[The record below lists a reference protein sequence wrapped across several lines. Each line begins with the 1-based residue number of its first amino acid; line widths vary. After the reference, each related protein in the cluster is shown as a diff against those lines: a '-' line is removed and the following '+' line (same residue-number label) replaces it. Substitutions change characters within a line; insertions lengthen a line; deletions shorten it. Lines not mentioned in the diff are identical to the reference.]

1 MRPFG
6 SAGEVRTGREGGG
19 QHRRVPRPIPG
30 CTCSIPLIQGSRVPI
45 FSLRPSPGRST
56 TALAVPPFFHL
67 DPALLTMN
75 RTSRTLKRQA
85 ALFAVLLSTVIPAT
99 LQAQAERRVALV
111 VGNGQYENAGVL
123 RNPVNDARSVAESL
137 RRVGFDVILTENRS
151 QREMAADIREFGRRL
166 DQNTVALYYYS
177 GHGIQVKGENY
188 VVPVDAAISN
198 EEEVEYGTVNVGLVM
213 AQMEA
218 ARSRVNIVF
227 LDACRNNPFARGFR
241 SSSNGLAMMNA
252 PAGTFIAY
260 ATAPGDVA
268 SDGTAAA
275 GNGLYTQ
282 QLLRFI
288 NTPGLPIEQ
297 MHKQVRIAVTAASNG
312 DQVPWESSSI
322 MGDFY
327 FAGNNG
333 APGTVQTVAATPTT
347 SNTNARPQATA
358 GARNDAV
365 TLTAGQRRTGQL
377 QQGDNVMDD
386 GSFFDIY
393 TYEARAGERLRLTL
407 SSGAFDAF
415 LTVARMSG
423 DEVELVV
430 RDDDSGGGTNSRAE
444 FTVDRDGPLFIL
456 ANALSEGMTGSY
468 TIALEAA
475 GGSERIAVGQ
485 NRAGALARTDPM
497 LGDSSFYDTY
507 SYQGR
512 QGERLRIS
520 MTSGAFDTYLSI
532 GQVVDGRYR
541 EVANNDD
548 ADGTNSVMDVTLP
561 GAGTYQIRANSFLKG
576 QTGAYTLAVTTASGP
591 APQPRP
597 SEGGGVIRPRPQNQ
611 PSQPR
616 PGTGGGVIRPRPR
629 P

>member
-1 MRPFG
+1 M
-6 SAGEVRTGREGGG
+6 
-19 QHRRVPRPIPG
+19 
-30 CTCSIPLIQGSRVPI
+30 
-45 FSLRPSPGRST
+45 
-56 TALAVPPFFHL
+56 ALAVPALLHL

-75 RTSRTLKRQA
+75 RTVRTLRRQA
-85 ALFAVLLSTVIPAT
+85 ALFAVVLSSVIPAT
-99 LQAQAERRVALV
+99 LLAQAERRVALV
-111 VGNGQYENAGVL
+111 VGNGAYENAGTL
-123 RNPVNDARSVAESL
+123 RNPVNDARSVAQSL
-137 RRVGFDVILTENRS
+137 QRLGFNVMLRENRS
-151 QREMAADIREFGRRL
+151 QREMAQDIREFGRQL

-227 LDACRNNPFARGFR
+227 LDACRNNPFARSFR

-282 QLLRFI
+282 QLLRFL
-288 NTPGLPIEQ
+288 NQPGLPIEQ
-297 MHKQVRIAVTAASNG
+297 MHKQVRIAVTQASNG

-327 FAGNNG
+327 FAGNNTT
-333 APGTVQTVAATPTT
+333 PGTVQTAAP
-347 SNTNARPQATA
+347 SATHNQPEA
-358 GARNDAV
+358 IDNERASDAV
-365 TLTAGQRRTGQL
+365 ALTAGQRRTGQL
-377 QQGDNVMDD
+377 QRGDPVMDD
-386 GSFFDIY
+386 GSLFDIY
-393 TYEARAGERLRLTL
+393 TYQARAGERLTLTMR
-407 SSGAFDAF
+407 SDAFDTY
-415 LTVARMSG
+415 LTVARMVG
-423 DEVELVV
+423 EEMELIV

-444 FTVDRDGPLFIL
+444 FTVDRDGPIFIA
-456 ANALSEGMTGSY
+456 ANALSEGMTGAY
-468 TIALEAA
+468 RIELAAA

-485 NRAGALARTDPM
+485 SRTGALARTDPM
-497 LGDSSFYDTY
+497 MADSSYYDTY

-520 MTSGAFDTYLSI
+520 MSSGAFDTYLAI
-532 GQVVDGRYR
+532 GQVVDGRFR
-541 EVANNDD
+541 ELANNDD
-548 ADGTNSVMDVTLP
+548 ADGTNSVLDVTLP
-561 GAGTYQIRANSFLKG
+561 TAGTYQIRANSFLKG
-576 QTGAYTLAVTTASGP
+576 QTGAYTLAVATGGGAP
-591 APQPRP
+591 PQPRP
-597 SEGGGVIRPRPQNQ
+597 SEGGGVIRPRPQTQ

-616 PGTGGGVIRPRPR
+616 PSTGGGTIRPRPR

>member
-1 MRPFG
+1 
-6 SAGEVRTGREGGG
+6 
-19 QHRRVPRPIPG
+19 
-30 CTCSIPLIQGSRVPI
+30 
-45 FSLRPSPGRST
+45 
-56 TALAVPPFFHL
+56 
-67 DPALLTMN
+67 MN
-75 RTSRTLKRQA
+75 RTVRTSLRQA
-85 ALFAVLLSTVIPAT
+85 ALFAVLLSTVTPSA
-99 LQAQAERRVALV
+99 LLAQAERRVALV
-111 VGNGQYENAGVL
+111 VGNGAYENAGPL

-137 RRVGFDVILTENRS
+137 RRVGFEVMLTENRS
-151 QREMAADIREFGRRL
+151 QREMAQDIREFGRKL

-188 VVPVDAAISN
+188 VVPVDAAIEN

-227 LDACRNNPFARGFR
+227 LDACRNNPFARSFR

-327 FAGNNG
+327 FAGNNS
-333 APGTVQTVAATPTT
+333 APGTVQTVAATPNN
-347 SNTNARPQATA
+347 SRPEAI
-358 GARNDAV
+358 REDRSDAV
-365 TLTAGQRRTGQL
+365 ALTPGQRRTGQL
-377 QQGDNVMDD
+377 QRGDATMED

-393 TYEARAGERLRLTL
+393 TYQARAGERLTLTL
-407 SSGAFDAF
+407 RSSAFDTY
-415 LTVARMSG
+415 LNVARMNG
-423 DEVELVV
+423 DEVEPII
-430 RDDDSGGGTNSRAE
+430 RDDDSGGGTDSRAE
-444 FTVDRDGPLFIL
+444 FTVDRDGPIYIV
-456 ANALSEGMTGSY
+456 ANALSEGMTGAY
-468 TIALEAA
+468 TIELAAA

-485 NRAGALARTDPM
+485 SRAGALARTDPQ
-497 LGDSSFYDTY
+497 LADSSYYDTY

-512 QGERLRIS
+512 QGEKITIS
-520 MTSGAFDTYLSI
+520 MSSSAFDTYLSI

-541 EVANNDD
+541 EVGNNDD
-548 ADGTNSVMDVTLP
+548 GDGTNSVLEVTLP
-561 GAGTYQIRANSFLKG
+561 AAGTYQIRANSYLKG
-576 QTGAYTLAVTTASGP
+576 QTGAYTLALSSGGSGS
-591 APQPRP
+591 PQPRP
-597 SEGGGVIRPRPQNQ
+597 SDGGGTIRPRPQNQ

-616 PGTGGGVIRPRPR
+616 PSTGGGTIRPRPR

>member
-1 MRPFG
+1 
-6 SAGEVRTGREGGG
+6 
-19 QHRRVPRPIPG
+19 
-30 CTCSIPLIQGSRVPI
+30 
-45 FSLRPSPGRST
+45 
-56 TALAVPPFFHL
+56 
-67 DPALLTMN
+67 MN
-75 RTSRTLKRQA
+75 RTVRTSLRQA
-85 ALFAVLLSTVIPAT
+85 ALSAVLLSIVIPSA
-99 LQAQAERRVALV
+99 LLAQAERRVALV
-111 VGNGQYENAGVL
+111 VGNGAYENAGPL

-137 RRVGFDVILTENRS
+137 RRVGFDVMLTENRS
-151 QREMAADIREFGRRL
+151 QRQMAQDIREFGRKL

-188 VVPVDAAISN
+188 VVPVDAAIEN

-227 LDACRNNPFARGFR
+227 LDACRNNPFARSFR

-327 FAGNNG
+327 FAGG
-333 APGTVQTVAATPTT
+333 SGTPGTVQTVAATPT
-347 SNTNARPQATA
+347 NAARPEAI
-358 GARNDAV
+358 REDRSDAV
-365 TLTAGQRRTGQL
+365 ALVPGQRRTGQL
-377 QQGDNVMDD
+377 QRGDATMED

-393 TYEARAGERLRLTL
+393 TYQARAGERLTLTL
-407 SSGAFDAF
+407 RSNAFDTY
-415 LTVARMSG
+415 LNVARMNG
-423 DEVELVV
+423 DEVEPIV
-430 RDDDSGGGTNSRAE
+430 RDDDSGGGTDSRAE
-444 FTVDRDGPLFIL
+444 FTVDRDGPIYIV
-456 ANALSEGMTGSY
+456 ANALSEGMTGPY
-468 TIALEAA
+468 TIELAAA

-485 NRAGALARTDPM
+485 SRTGALARTDPQ
-497 LGDSSFYDTY
+497 LADSSYYDTY

-512 QGERLRIS
+512 QGERLTIS
-520 MTSGAFDTYLSI
+520 MSSSAFDTYLSI

-541 EVANNDD
+541 EVGNNDD
-548 ADGTNSVMDVTLP
+548 GDGTNSVLEVTLP
-561 GAGTYQIRANSFLKG
+561 AAGTYQIRANSYLKG
-576 QTGAYTLAVTTASGP
+576 QTGAYTLAVASGGGA

-597 SEGGGVIRPRPQNQ
+597 SEGGGGTIRPRPQSQ
-611 PSQPR
+611 PNQPR
-616 PGTGGGVIRPRPR
+616 PSTGGGTIRPRPR

>member
-1 MRPFG
+1 
-6 SAGEVRTGREGGG
+6 
-19 QHRRVPRPIPG
+19 
-30 CTCSIPLIQGSRVPI
+30 
-45 FSLRPSPGRST
+45 
-56 TALAVPPFFHL
+56 
-67 DPALLTMN
+67 MN
-75 RTSRTLKRQA
+75 RTVRTLLRQS
-85 ALFAVLLSTVIPAT
+85 ALFAVLLSPVIPAT
-99 LQAQAERRVALV
+99 LPAQAERRVALV

-123 RNPVNDARSVAESL
+123 RNPVNDARAVAESL
-137 RRVGFDVILTENRS
+137 RRVGFDVMLTENRS
-151 QREMAADIREFGRRL
+151 QREMAQDIREFGRRL

-188 VVPVDAAISN
+188 VVPVDAAIEN

-227 LDACRNNPFARGFR
+227 LDACRNNPFARSFR

-282 QLLRFI
+282 QLLRFL
-288 NTPGLPIEQ
+288 NQPGLPIEQ

-333 APGTVQTVAATPTT
+333 TPGTVQTVAAAPAT
-347 SNTNARPQATA
+347 STNARPQATA
-358 GARNDAV
+358 EARSDAV

-377 QQGDNVMDD
+377 QRGDNVMDD
-386 GSFFDIY
+386 GSLFDIY
-393 TYEARAGERLRLTL
+393 TYEARAGERLSLTMR
-407 SSGAFDAF
+407 SGDFDTF
-415 LTVARMSG
+415 LTVARMNGS
-423 DEVELVV
+423 EVELVV

-444 FTVDRDGPLFIL
+444 FTADRDGPLFIL
-456 ANALSEGMTGSY
+456 ANALSEDMSGSY
-468 TIALEAA
+468 TIELTAA

-485 NRAGALARTDPM
+485 SRAGALARTDPM
-497 LGDSSFYDTY
+497 LADSSYYDTY

-512 QGERLRIS
+512 QGEQLTIS
-520 MTSGAFDTYLSI
+520 MSSGAFDTYLSI

-548 ADGTNSVMDVTLP
+548 ADGTNSVMQVTLP
-561 GAGTYQIRANSFLKG
+561 SAGTYQIRANSFLKG
-576 QTGAYTLAVTTASGP
+576 QTGAYTLSVATGGGA

-597 SEGGGVIRPRPQNQ
+597 DNNSGGGVIRPRPQNQ

-616 PGTGGGVIRPRPR
+616 PSTGGGTIRPRPR

>member
-1 MRPFG
+1 M
-6 SAGEVRTGREGGG
+6 
-19 QHRRVPRPIPG
+19 VPRGP
-30 CTCSIPLIQGSRVPI
+30 C
-45 FSLRPSPGRST
+45 LR
-56 TALAVPPFFHL
+56 HL

-75 RTSRTLKRQA
+75 RTSRTLRRQA
-85 ALFAVLLSTVIPAT
+85 ALLAVLLSTVVPAT
-99 LQAQAERRVALV
+99 LLAQAERRVALV

-123 RNPVNDARSVAESL
+123 RNPVNDARAVAQSL
-137 RRVGFDVILTENRS
+137 QRLGFNVMLRENRS
-151 QREMAADIREFGRRL
+151 QREMAQDIREFGRQL

-188 VVPVDAAISN
+188 VVPVDAAIAN

-227 LDACRNNPFARGFR
+227 LDACRNNPFARSFR

-282 QLLRFI
+282 QLLRFL
-288 NTPGLPIEQ
+288 NQPGLPIEQ

-327 FAGNNG
+327 FAGTNG
-333 APGTVQTVAATPTT
+333 TPGTVQTVAATTT
-347 SNTNARPQATA
+347 SSTNARPQATA
-358 GARNDAV
+358 GARSDAV
-365 TLTAGQRRTGQL
+365 ALTPGQRRTGQL

-386 GSFFDIY
+386 GSLFDIY
-393 TYEARAGERLRLTL
+393 TYEARAGERLSLTMR
-407 SSGAFDAF
+407 SGDFDTF
-415 LTVARMSG
+415 LTVARMDG

-444 FTVDRDGPLFIL
+444 FTADRDGPLFIL
-456 ANALSEGMTGSY
+456 ANALSEDMTGSY
-468 TIALEAA
+468 TIELAAA

-485 NRAGALARTDPM
+485 SRAGALARTDPM
-497 LGDSSFYDTY
+497 LADSSYYDTY

-512 QGERLRIS
+512 QGERLTVR
-520 MTSGAFDTYLSI
+520 MTSSAFDTYLSI

-548 ADGTNSVMDVTLP
+548 GDGTNSVMEVTLP
-561 GAGTYQIRANSFLKG
+561 TAGAYQIRANSFLKG
-576 QTGAYTLAVTTASGP
+576 QTGAYTLAVASGGGA

-597 SEGGGVIRPRPQNQ
+597 DTGGSGVIRPRPQNQ

-616 PGTGGGVIRPRPR
+616 PSTGGGTIRPRPR

>member
-1 MRPFG
+1 M
-6 SAGEVRTGREGGG
+6 
-19 QHRRVPRPIPG
+19 
-30 CTCSIPLIQGSRVPI
+30 
-45 FSLRPSPGRST
+45 
-56 TALAVPPFFHL
+56 ALAVPAFVHL
-67 DPALLTMN
+67 DPALLPMN
-75 RTSRTLKRQA
+75 RTSRTLWRQA
-85 ALFAVLLSTVIPAT
+85 ALFAVLLSTAAPAA
-99 LQAQAERRVALV
+99 LLAQTERRVALV

-137 RRVGFDVILTENRS
+137 RRVGFDVMLTENRS
-151 QREMAADIREFGRRL
+151 QREMAQDIREFGRRL

-227 LDACRNNPFARGFR
+227 LDACRNNPFARSFR

-333 APGTVQTVAATPTT
+333 APGTVQTAAATPTT
-347 SNTNARPQATA
+347 SSTNARPQAAA
-358 GARNDAV
+358 GARSDAV
-365 TLTAGQRRTGQL
+365 ALAAGQRRTGQL

-386 GSFFDIY
+386 GSLFDIY
-393 TYEARAGERLRLTL
+393 TYEARAGERLRLTMT
-407 SSGAFDAF
+407 SGAFDAF
-415 LTVARMSG
+415 LTVARMNG

-456 ANALSEGMTGSY
+456 ANALREGMAGSY

-475 GGSERIAVGQ
+475 GGSERIALGQ
-485 NRAGALARTDPM
+485 NRAGTLARTDPM
-497 LGDSSFYDTY
+497 LPDSSFYDTY

-512 QGERLRIS
+512 AGERVRIS

-548 ADGTNSVMDVTLP
+548 GDGTNSVLDVTLP
-561 GAGTYQIRANSFLKG
+561 QAGTYQIRANSFLKG
-576 QTGAYTLAVTTASGP
+576 QTGAYTLAVGTASGP

-597 SEGGGVIRPRPQNQ
+597 SEGGGVIRPRPRNE
-611 PSQPR
+611 PSQPAR
-616 PGTGGGVIRPRPR
+616 PNSGGGTIRPRPR

>member
-1 MRPFG
+1 
-6 SAGEVRTGREGGG
+6 
-19 QHRRVPRPIPG
+19 
-30 CTCSIPLIQGSRVPI
+30 
-45 FSLRPSPGRST
+45 
-56 TALAVPPFFHL
+56 
-67 DPALLTMN
+67 MN
-75 RTSRTLKRQA
+75 RTVRTSLRQA
-85 ALFAVLLSTVIPAT
+85 ALFAVLLSTVTPSA
-99 LQAQAERRVALV
+99 LLAQAERRVALV
-111 VGNGQYENAGVL
+111 VGNGAYENAGPL

-137 RRVGFDVILTENRS
+137 RRVGFEVMLTENRS
-151 QREMAADIREFGRRL
+151 QREMAQDIREFGRKL

-188 VVPVDAAISN
+188 VVPVDAAIEN

-227 LDACRNNPFARGFR
+227 LDACRNNPFARSFR

-327 FAGNNG
+327 FAGNNS
-333 APGTVQTVAATPTT
+333 APGTVQTVAATPNN
-347 SNTNARPQATA
+347 SRPEAI
-358 GARNDAV
+358 REDRSDAV
-365 TLTAGQRRTGQL
+365 ALTPGQRRTGQL
-377 QQGDNVMDD
+377 QRGDATMED

-393 TYEARAGERLRLTL
+393 TYQARAGERLTLTL
-407 SSGAFDAF
+407 RSSAFDTY
-415 LTVARMSG
+415 LNVARMNG
-423 DEVELVV
+423 DEVEPII
-430 RDDDSGGGTNSRAE
+430 RDDDSGGGTDSRAE
-444 FTVDRDGPLFIL
+444 FTVDRDGPIYIV
-456 ANALSEGMTGSY
+456 ANALSEGMTGAY
-468 TIALEAA
+468 TIELAAA

-485 NRAGALARTDPM
+485 SRTGALARTDPQ
-497 LGDSSFYDTY
+497 LADSSYYDTY

-512 QGERLRIS
+512 QGEKITIS
-520 MTSGAFDTYLSI
+520 MSSSAFDTYLSI

-541 EVANNDD
+541 EVGNNDD
-548 ADGTNSVMDVTLP
+548 GDGTNSVLEVTLP
-561 GAGTYQIRANSFLKG
+561 AAGTYQIRANSYLKG
-576 QTGAYTLAVTTASGP
+576 QTGAYTLALASGGSGS
-591 APQPRP
+591 PQPRP
-597 SEGGGVIRPRPQNQ
+597 SDGGGTIRPRPQNQ
-611 PSQPR
+611 PNQPR
-616 PGTGGGVIRPRPR
+616 PSTGGGTIRPRPR